1 MSTDKKT
8 IEWYNQN
15 AEHYAAHV
23 RDPHHSAYHSL
34 YEKPAMAA
42 LLPDL
47 IGKRVLVLGCGPGE
61 DAGYL
66 KSQGA
71 AEVVGVDISEKLFEI
86 AKENHP
92 DCEFRLM
99 DMEKLDFPDAS
110 FDFAY
115 SSLALHYLK
124 EWTRAMGEIYRVLRP
139 DSSFVFSCGHP
150 VYSTMVI
157 TENDDKKRV
166 RMLAD
171 IKHKDTNSAEIIG
184 DYFTRHKIVD
194 PEPEMDVTTWH
205 KSIGEIAA
213 ECTSAGFLIS
223 AIVEPK
229 PQPKMEELKPR
240 SFASLSKIPFFLI
253 FKLEKK

>member
-1 MSTDKKT
+1 MSTDKKS
-8 IEWYNQN
+8 INWYNQK

-23 RDPHHSAYHSL
+23 RNPHHSLYHSL

-47 IGKRVLVLGCGPGE
+47 SSKRVLVLGCGPGE

-71 AEVVGVDISEKLFEI
+71 EEVVGIDISEKLLEI
-86 AKENHP
+86 AKLNHP
-92 DCEFRLM
+92 ECEFHLM
-99 DMEKLDFPDAS
+99 DMEHLELPDNS

-124 EWTRAMGEIYRVLRP
+124 DWTQVSSEIFRVLKHG
-139 DSSFVFSCGHP
+139 SSFIFSCGHP

-157 TENDDKKRV
+157 TENDDTRRV
-166 RMLAD
+166 RMMAD
-171 IKHKDTNSAEIIG
+171 IKHKDTNTAEIIG
-184 DYFTRHKIVD
+184 DYFTRRVIIN

-205 KSIGEIAA
+205 KSIGEIAS

-229 PQPKMEELKPR
+229 PHPKMEQLKPR